1 MITLDQVMELSEGDL
16 LYYPRNCCVYT
27 EVFNE
32 IDQSGDGW
40 ALINTIGGLY
50 MVGHHE
56 LYSQS
61 WEMKGDDLY
70 LDSAEAVVAAMSD
83 GEQWRSKRIHD
94 ILESINALQ
103 DELSHHEHSTL
114 EIEWPYGIYGECR

>member
-1 MITLDQVMELSEGDL
+1 MITLDQVMGLSEGDL
-16 LYYPRNCCVYT
+16 LHHPRNCCVYT

-40 ALINTIGGLY
+40 ALINTTGGLY
-50 MVGHHE
+50 MVGNPE
-56 LYSQS
+56 GDSQS
-61 WEMKGDDLY
+61 WEMRGDDLY
-70 LDSAEAVVAAMSD
+70 LDSAEAVVVARSD
-83 GEQWRSKRIHD
+83 GEQWRSKRIYD
-94 ILESINALQ
+94 LRESIKTLQ